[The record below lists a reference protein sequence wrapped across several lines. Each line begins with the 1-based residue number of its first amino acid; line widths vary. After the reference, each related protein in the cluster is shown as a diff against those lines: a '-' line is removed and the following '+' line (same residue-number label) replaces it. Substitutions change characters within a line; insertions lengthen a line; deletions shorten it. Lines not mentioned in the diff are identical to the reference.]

1 MNVVQWAA
9 NNWPKDISRTGV
21 ESEMEKRA
29 RARGGKTKEGR
40 VLRI

>member
-1 MNVVQWAA
+1 MNVVQWAV

-29 RARGGKTKEGR
+29 RGGKTKEGR